1 MSKEKLYV
9 ADVSRGKDST
19 AMLEAIRLLG
29 LPLDAIVAVDIWF
42 DDETPGELPY
52 MVDFK
57 NEWDRK
63 CFERYGI
70 PVTRLRTK
78 FTYKG
83 CLLREGEKGKV
94 KGFPSRKC
102 NWCNSKLKVSA
113 LSGKNILQT
122 LGIENRTIV
131 HYVGIAADEPERIKR
146 HGDKKD
152 IVMPLVMIGW
162 EEELCGVIAQ
172 CMDMLSPTYEDGT
185 RDGCWFCYNQRIDS
199 LRTLYTK
206 HRELWD
212 KLIQLEQIPCV
223 KESPNPNFL
232 MNRISLSKI
241 KLRFDAEQDNGIQ
254 KNWRW
259 SMLENGIQTRLFKE
273 DEQ

>member
-9 ADVSRGKDST
+9 DNVSRGKDST

-78 FTYKG
+78 WTYKSMFFRQAKTDG
-83 CLLREGEKGKV
+83 GLY
-94 KGFPSRKC
+94 GFPSRRC
-102 NWCNSKLKVSA
+102 NWCNTFLKVRA
-113 LSGKNILQT
+113 MNNGNILKT

-131 HYVGIAADEPERIKR
+131 HYVGIAVDEPERIKR

-172 CMDMLSPTYEDGT
+172 CMGMLSPTYENGT
-185 RDGCWFCYNQRIDS
+185 RDGCWFCHNQTVGG
-199 LRTLYTK
+199 LRNLYIN

-212 KLIQLEQIPCV
+212 KLAQLEGITRYRFFQDET
-223 KESPNPNFL
+223 KT
-232 MNRISLSKI
+232 LSRMA
-241 KLRFDAEQDNGIQ
+241 LRFDDEQDNGIQ